1 MSVESISL
9 VLNHSRASGT
19 DKLVLIGIANHDG
32 DGGSWPSIATLARYA
47 NVKERSVQRSI
58 ANLVALGEVVVH
70 DQQGGTQHTRPD
82 RRPNR
87 YEITLQRRG
96 DADVTPSGPNGVT
109 PVTERGDAHVTR
121 TVLEPSTTTT
131 SPSTDVEAPSGDYWT
146 LFEQFWMTYPRKVGK
161 RAAQAA
167 YVRARRRGVMHT
179 DILDGAQ
186 RYRDDPNREMKFTAH
201 PTTWL
206 NRDGWHDEPLPA
218 RNGRMSANE
227 AVAGTMALA
236 ERLRSTPGFSTAAG
250 PWGQIEG
257 AGS

>member
-1 MSVESISL
+1 MSEGFGVIPNWLVRDTSISGAAKMVYV
-9 VLNHSRASGT
+9 VLSSHAGAQGTTWLSHATIAAESGT
-19 DKLVLIGIANHDG
+19 SV
-32 DGGSWPSIATLARYA
+32 S
-47 NVKERSVQRSI
+47 SVQRALS
-58 ANLVALGEVVVH
+58 ALVGLGLVKVSPRRRDDGGQTSNLYRIEAHVPPGQN
-70 DQQGGTQHTRPD
+70 DQPPRSERP
-82 RRPNR
+82 
-87 YEITLQRRG
+87 
-96 DADVTPSGPNGVT
+96 TPSVRVT
-109 PVTERGDAHVTR
+109 DEE
-121 TVLEPSTTTT
+121 EPMKKNPTTTT

-236 ERLRSTPGFSTAAG
+236 ERLRTTPGFSTAAG